1 MIYFNNEKKIDELKQ
16 KINKDNI
23 YVFMDYDKT
32 ITSSK
37 SEDSWATTA
46 NKKAMG
52 KAISNDLNKFYEKY
66 GPIELDYTIDIQEKE
81 KYMLEWYE
89 KSMNLYYTYHL
100 TKEKLKEC
108 IYNSH
113 LELREGAKDFLNK
126 LYNRNIPVIIF
137 SAGIGN
143 VIEQFLKEKE
153 CYYDNITIIGNFIK
167 FDKNGDMIKFSD
179 NIIHTLNKNID
190 KLNDDKLKEKI
201 EEKEYRVVIG
211 DLVEDINMMGEYPED
226 KSLKIGFLNKNITE
240 NLEKKKKN
248 FDIVLTEENNFYD
261 IEKCMSL
268 EDKNKK
274 RK

>member
-1 MIYFNNEKKIDELKQ
+1 MIYFNNKKKIDELKQ

-240 NLEKKKKN
+240 NLEVYRKN

>member
-226 KSLKIGFLNKNITE
+226 KSLKIGFLNKNVAE
-240 NLEKKKKN
+240 NLEVYRKN

>member
-201 EEKEYRVVIG
+201 EGKEYRVVIG
-211 DLVEDINMMGEYPED
+211 DLVEDINMMGEYPEH

-240 NLEKKKKN
+240 NLEVYRKN

>member
-240 NLEKKKKN
+240 NLEVYRKN

>member
-201 EEKEYRVVIG
+201 EEKEYRIVIG

-240 NLEKKKKN
+240 NLEVYRKN

>member
-1 MIYFNNEKKIDELKQ
+1 MIYFNNKKKIDELKQ

-37 SEDSWATTA
+37 CEDSWATTA

-201 EEKEYRVVIG
+201 EEKEYRIVIG
-211 DLVEDINMMGEYPED
+211 DLVEDIHMMGEYPEN

-240 NLEKKKKN
+240 NLEIYRKK
-248 FDIVLTEENNFYD
+248 FDIVLVEENNFYD
-261 IEKCMSL
+261 IEKYL
-268 EDKNKK
+268 GLNDENQK